1 MLAWHLD
8 KLRLRLRSLFRSASA
23 DRDLTRELRAHL
35 AQETEANIAA
45 GMNPDEARRA
55 ALRAFGSVAAVEE
68 HCRDTRRVAFVDHL
82 VRDLRYAVRTVL
94 RQRGLST
101 AAAISIALGLGANVT
116 IFSLGSSSL
125 LSVPSAERPAEL
137 VHIRTSNGSHVSYRG
152 WQHLD
157 ASGVL
162 AGVAGYQFEQGVNW
176 RDGEES
182 IALLPL
188 LVTANFFD
196 VVRPPMHLGRGFS
209 ATEGRA
215 EIDPHLVVV
224 SHGLWTR
231 RLQSDPQVVGRSLTI
246 NGEPYTVTG
255 VLAPGLRGIAGFG
268 LAPDMYLPL
277 SRRLLPRIDGPREA
291 VAQLVGRLKPDQTV
305 EQGRA
310 AIDVVIGDL
319 VRTQSEPEFRSLTV
333 FAPVGG
339 LSQIEE
345 LQELG
350 VFFLVLLVVSALV
363 LAIACANVAGLLLA
377 RGLSRGREIAMRLA
391 LGASR
396 GRIIQQLMIE
406 SAVLTILGTLLAFL
420 LTMVALGAL
429 SRVALPVPMPIDVQ
443 PALDWRLTMFAAA
456 LIVLSTCVTGLM
468 PALHT
473 TRAALLPAIRLDD
486 RPFPGRRL
494 ILRSVLVAGQVAVS
508 VVLLVAALGFVRSF
522 VRAGVL
528 HPGFDVDRVLVAR
541 VAFVEGR
548 QGTAGRFGIEEI
560 ADRVRSVPGVSA
572 VSFSNGVPLTVFGG
586 YTTGTDA
593 RFDGIGKMP
602 VEYNGNPVGPG
613 YFEAMGIRLIRGRDF
628 TEADRRGSPPV
639 VIVNEEFVRRYL
651 PGVDPIG
658 RHMSLS
664 RTGGLEIE
672 IVGVVSNGRYRSFA
686 ESRNAA
692 LYEPA
697 LGLQPR
703 RMVHVLARTEA
714 DPAALTS
721 AVRQAVLSADPT
733 AAISLMTLREAVSFA
748 VLPSRMGSI
757 LLGLLGVLGTVLA
770 MTGLFGVVAFA
781 VGRRTAEIAIRM
793 TLGAS
798 HRAVLWLVATDAA
811 RLVLPG
817 IAAGVLLAWFV
828 TPPLSAFLVAGVNPG
843 DPLMLTA
850 AATLMVLASL
860 VAIWGPALRALR
872 IAPTRALKS
881 E

>member
-1 MLAWHLD
+1 MLARHLD

-23 DRDLTRELRAHL
+23 DSDLTRELRAHL
-35 AQETEANIAA
+35 AEETEANIAA

-55 ALRAFGSVAAVEE
+55 ALRAFGSVTAVEE
-68 HCRDTRRVAFVDHL
+68 HCRDARRVAFVDHL
-82 VRDLRYAVRTVL
+82 VRDLRYAVRTVI

-101 AAAISIALGLGANVT
+101 AAALSIALGVGANVT
-116 IFSLGSSSL
+116 IFSLGSSFL
-125 LSVPSAERPAEL
+125 LSVPSAERPSEL
-137 VHIRTSNGSHVSYRG
+137 VHIRTSNGSHVSYHG

-157 ASGVL
+157 ARGVL

-182 IALLPL
+182 VALLPL

-196 VVRPPMHLGRGFS
+196 VVRPPIHLGRGFS
-209 ATEGRA
+209 AAEARA
-215 EIDPHLVVV
+215 ETDPHLVVV
-224 SHGLWTR
+224 SHGFWTR
-231 RLQSDPQVVGRSLTI
+231 RLQSDPQVLGRSLTI
-246 NGEPYTVTG
+246 NGEPYAVLG

-305 EQGRA
+305 AQGRA
-310 AIDVVIGDL
+310 GTDVVISDL

-339 LSQIEE
+339 LSQVEE

-406 SAVLTILGTLLAFL
+406 SAVLTILGTLLAVV
-420 LTMVALGAL
+420 LTMLALGAL
-429 SRVALPVPMPIDVQ
+429 SRVALPVPMPIDIQ

-456 LIVLSTCVTGLM
+456 LMVLSTCVTGLM

-494 ILRSVLVAGQVAVS
+494 ILRRVLVAGQVAVS

-548 QGTAGRFGIEEI
+548 QGTAGRFAIEEI

-572 VSFSNGVPLTVFGG
+572 VSFSAGVPLTVFGG
-586 YTTGTDA
+586 YVTGTDA
-593 RFDGIGKMP
+593 RFDGIGTVP
-602 VEYNGNPVGPG
+602 VEYDGNPVGPG

-639 VIVNEEFVRRYL
+639 VIVNEEFARRYL
-651 PGVDPIG
+651 PGVDAIG

-664 RTGGLEIE
+664 RKGGSIE
-672 IVGVVSNGRYRSFA
+672 IVGIVSNGRYRSLA
-686 ESRNAA
+686 ESRDAA
-692 LYEPA
+692 LYEPV

-703 RMVHVLARTEA
+703 RMVHVLARTDA

-733 AAISLMTLREAVSFA
+733 AAVSLMTLREAVSFA

-757 LLGLLGVLGTVLA
+757 LLGLLGILGTVLA

-798 HRAVLWLVATDAA
+798 RRAVLSLVATDAA

-850 AATLMVLASL
+850 AATLMVLVSL
-860 VAIWGPALRALR
+860 GAVWGPASRALR
-872 IAPTRALKS
+872 IAPSRALKH